1 MIETYLTQLLK
12 ACLDLPVFLAIYA
25 AALDTKPKDLKK
37 KLPLFLVGTLIYP
50 LLVFSPN
57 ADVVV
62 NICGVAY
69 VYLCCTYLLDVP
81 SQISLY
87 CMSFAHVL
95 VTLVSVVVLLILLC
109 FTSNPFSDTATYIV
123 QPLLF
128 ILALI
133 FKKTGHINKLYNELV
148 IKHTATRNI
157 IVVFLCITLSL
168 TVYSKMSVKSFMDS
182 LILILFVILMT
193 LFLYTGLYKSYKDL
207 EESKKRVLSYE
218 QYLPI
223 IENLIDQVR
232 MRQHDFN
239 NELQAIGA
247 LTATCTDY
255 ESLKSEIE
263 KELHTSY
270 TERDI
275 KNRELLK
282 INMKLIA
289 GFLVKSVQEAKELE
303 YELNVDIRNMHLVS
317 KAPEFELLDVLSIL
331 TDNAFEASKPGD
343 HITISI
349 DSDGERAIIELSNPG
364 PVLTAQMRESFFSK
378 GYSTKK
384 ETNKAGNRGLGL
396 YKLKQLVKKYDGAVA
411 LDNEEC
417 DGVNLIKFSVKI

>member
-1 MIETYLTQLLK
+1 MKEYLIQLVK
-12 ACLDLPVFLAIYA
+12 ISLDTPIFLVIYA
-25 AALDTKPKDLKK
+25 AALDAKIKDFAK
-37 KLPLFLVGTLIYP
+37 KLPLFFIGTMVLSLLIFY
-50 LLVFSPN
+50 PN
-57 ADVVV
+57 ASVII
-62 NICGVAY
+62 NILGM
-69 VYLCCTYLLDVP
+69 VYLYLYCAYLFDVP
-81 SQISLY
+81 FQTSLY
-87 CMSFAHVL
+87 CLSFAHVL
-95 VTLVSVVVLLILLC
+95 ISLVSVVILLIMLC
-109 FTSNPFSDTATYIV
+109 FTTNPFAEITPYII
-123 QPLLF
+123 QPIIF
-128 ILALI
+128 TLAMI

-148 IKHTATRNI
+148 IKHSATRNI
-157 IVVFLCITLSL
+157 IVVFFLFTLSM
-168 TVYSKMSVKSFMDS
+168 TVYNKMSVKNFMDS
-182 LILILFVILMT
+182 LILILFVILIT

-384 ETNKAGNRGLGL
+384 EKNKAGNRGLGL

-411 LDNEEC
+411 LDNEER
-417 DGVNLIKFSVKI
+417 DGISFIKFSVKI

>member
-1 MIETYLTQLLK
+1 MKEYLIQLVK
-12 ACLDLPVFLAIYA
+12 ISLDTPIFLVIYA
-25 AALDTKPKDLKK
+25 AALDAKIKDFAK
-37 KLPLFLVGTLIYP
+37 KLPLFFIGTMVLSLLIFY
-50 LLVFSPN
+50 PN
-57 ADVVV
+57 ASVII
-62 NICGVAY
+62 NILGM
-69 VYLCCTYLLDVP
+69 VYLYLYCAYLFDVP
-81 SQISLY
+81 FQTSLY
-87 CMSFAHVL
+87 CLSFAHVL
-95 VTLVSVVVLLILLC
+95 ISLVSVVILLIMLC
-109 FTSNPFSDTATYIV
+109 FTTNPFAEITPYII
-123 QPLLF
+123 QPIIF
-128 ILALI
+128 TLAMI

-148 IKHTATRNI
+148 IKHSATRNI
-157 IVVFLCITLSL
+157 IVVFFLFTLSM
-168 TVYSKMSVKSFMDS
+168 TVYNKMSVKNFMDS
-182 LILILFVILMT
+182 LILILFVILIT

>member
-1 MIETYLTQLLK
+1 MKEYLIQLVK
-12 ACLDLPVFLAIYA
+12 ISLDTPIFLVIYA
-25 AALDTKPKDLKK
+25 AALDAKIKDFAK
-37 KLPLFLVGTLIYP
+37 KLPLFFIGTM
-50 LLVFSPN
+50 VFSLLIFYPN
-57 ADVVV
+57 ASVII
-62 NICGVAY
+62 NILGM
-69 VYLCCTYLLDVP
+69 VYLYLYCAYLFDVP
-81 SQISLY
+81 FQTSLY
-87 CMSFAHVL
+87 CLSFAHVL
-95 VTLVSVVVLLILLC
+95 ISLVSVVILLIMLC
-109 FTSNPFSDTATYIV
+109 FTTNPFAEITPYII
-123 QPLLF
+123 QPIIF
-128 ILALI
+128 TLALI

-148 IKHTATRNI
+148 IKHSATRNI
-157 IVVFLCITLSL
+157 IVVFFLFTLSM
-168 TVYSKMSVKSFMDS
+168 TVYNKMSVKNFMDS

-343 HITISI
+343 HITIFM
-349 DSDGERAIIELSNPG
+349 DSDGERTIIELSNPG

-384 ETNKAGNRGLGL
+384 EKNKAGNRGLGL

-411 LDNEEC
+411 LDNEER
-417 DGVNLIKFSVKI
+417 DGINLIKFSVKI